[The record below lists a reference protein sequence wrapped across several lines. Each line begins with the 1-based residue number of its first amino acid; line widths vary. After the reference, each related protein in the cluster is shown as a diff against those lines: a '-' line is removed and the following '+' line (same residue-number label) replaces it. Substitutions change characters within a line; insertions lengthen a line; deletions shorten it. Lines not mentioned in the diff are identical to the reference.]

1 MGPCNPTLSI
11 DFDQVGNE
19 VHVDMIVEIF
29 LHIIEIW
36 MYWIFGS
43 SCEWLFLVGSGC
55 GLCHWSICGVYL
67 VVGCSTLLK

>member
-29 LHIIEIW
+29 L
-36 MYWIFGS
+36 S
-43 SCEWLFLVGSGC
+43 SYYCNLDVLDFWR
-55 GLCHWSICGVYL
+55 
-67 VVGCSTLLK
+67 